1 MFCVHLFL
9 LFYDFSAITLSEF
22 AGFHTKATASATVKA
37 VATVA
42 ISTAPAKA
50 LATKVHP

>member
-9 LFYDFSAITLSEF
+9 LFYDFSAISEF